1 MSSQEWFESLS
12 NRDLRL
18 LIESPFTC
26 DRSRELAEQE
36 LLRRARLAQAA

>member
-1 MSSQEWFESLS
+1 MTSQEWFASLS
-12 NRDLRL
+12 ASDLRF

-36 LLRRARLAQAA
+36 LLRRARLSQAA